1 MIGTVLEGKYRIDAL
16 IGKGGYGAVFRACQ
30 VQLDRTVAIKVMR
43 ERRDEPEHAE
53 RFAREALAIARLKHP
68 NIITVYDFG
77 VDERIGSYIVMEH
90 LDGRSLRQEL
100 QAVGV
105 PPLPFAVA
113 VARQIAL
120 AAHAAHSSGIIHR
133 DIKPENVFLE
143 VVGEGRIAVKVL
155 DFGIARLSKTRD
167 LDGTVMPS
175 LTGEHDL
182 IGTFLYVAPEQARDD
197 AVDERAD
204 VYSIGCVLYEL
215 LTGRPPFTGA
225 SPMAVILKHTEE
237 MPVPPIERQPTL
249 SEPLSDIVMRT
260 LAKSP
265 ADRFASALELADALE
280 AVLADLES
288 ELAPSGGPAGG
299 NTAKSVPSSGYR
311 PTFAASSSDDRVT
324 KADVPNNLP
333 RTPTSFVGRERECA
347 EIQRLLA
354 RHRVVTL
361 TGPGGIGK
369 TRLALKTAADVSAGV
384 SGGIWFLD
392 LAPVTDPALVART
405 VATVLGAREE
415 PGVPVADTI
424 AASWRERQSLFV
436 LDNCEHVIEASAELV
451 DTLQSSCPGIRIL
464 ATSREPLG
472 IDGEV
477 VWAVPPLGVPDSRQS
492 LATDDFLEL
501 DAVRLFVD
509 RARLAVT
516 GFAPDAGEAALI
528 GDLCRRL
535 DGLPLAIELAA
546 ARTRVLSVSQ
556 IADRLGDRFRLLAQR
571 GASGSDRQRTL
582 RATIDWSYDLLDEA
596 EREMLDRLSVFA
608 GGFTLEAVERVCA
621 ADETDALDA
630 LDRLTSLVGKSLVVV
645 DWHADGNRFRLLESI
660 RQYAAGKLAE
670 AGESS
675 AYRARHFAYFRDLT
689 SGGYAK
695 LGEAE
700 GEAFGRMLDAEFEN
714 MRLALEAARELDDPK
729 VLFDVAME
737 MWRYWYQR
745 GHLAE
750 GREWMETAIARAGDT
765 LTPGERSKALGRLG
779 NIVVDQGDI
788 EAGTRYHEEAIRI
801 DRELGDSSGIA
812 VGLHNLGNVVMLKGD
827 FEEAARLFEESYSI
841 LLGIG
846 DEQRTALS
854 LVNRGTIAMERG
866 MYEEARANLEAA
878 IVAFR
883 RIGFGYGESLAMESL
898 CELVARTSDLGA
910 LGSLLDETIA
920 LSKKLENQH
929 NLAAIAKL
937 RGVIA
942 ARAGDTLS
950 ARAYG
955 EEALA
960 MFRDMGDRQCT
971 IEALANL
978 SEAAIAA
985 GETDRAYALVSEG
998 LTTANRIGY
1007 KRHVARCL
1015 ERMAD
1020 VAIAWNRMDRAAE
1033 LLAAAEGLRERIG
1046 GPVPPLDAA
1055 SLERM
1060 RALVEDRAEAWRL
1073 GREEPFGNAVA
1084 TAMALTKP

>member
-1 MIGTVLEGKYRIDAL
+1 M
-16 IGKGGYGAVFRACQ
+16 
-30 VQLDRTVAIKVMR
+30 
-43 ERRDEPEHAE
+43 
-53 RFAREALAIARLKHP
+53 
-68 NIITVYDFG
+68 
-77 VDERIGSYIVMEH
+77 
-90 LDGRSLRQEL
+90 
-100 QAVGV
+100 
-105 PPLPFAVA
+105 
-113 VARQIAL
+113 
-120 AAHAAHSSGIIHR
+120 
-133 DIKPENVFLE
+133 
-143 VVGEGRIAVKVL
+143 
-155 DFGIARLSKTRD
+155 
-167 LDGTVMPS
+167 
-175 LTGEHDL
+175 
-182 IGTFLYVAPEQARDD
+182 
-197 AVDERAD
+197 
-204 VYSIGCVLYEL
+204 
-215 LTGRPPFTGA
+215 
-225 SPMAVILKHTEE
+225 
-237 MPVPPIERQPTL
+237 
-249 SEPLSDIVMRT
+249 
-260 LAKSP
+260 
-265 ADRFASALELADALE
+265 
-280 AVLADLES
+280 
-288 ELAPSGGPAGG
+288 
-299 NTAKSVPSSGYR
+299 
-311 PTFAASSSDDRVT
+311 
-324 KADVPNNLP
+324 
-333 RTPTSFVGRERECA
+333 
-347 EIQRLLA
+347 
-354 RHRVVTL
+354 
-361 TGPGGIGK
+361 
-369 TRLALKTAADVSAGV
+369 
-384 SGGIWFLD
+384 
-392 LAPVTDPALVART
+392 
-405 VATVLGAREE
+405 
-415 PGVPVADTI
+415 
-424 AASWRERQSLFV
+424 
-436 LDNCEHVIEASAELV
+436 
-451 DTLQSSCPGIRIL
+451 
-464 ATSREPLG
+464 
-472 IDGEV
+472 
-477 VWAVPPLGVPDSRQS
+477 
-492 LATDDFLEL
+492 
-501 DAVRLFVD
+501 
-509 RARLAVT
+509 T

-546 ARTRVLSVSQ
+546 ARTRGLSVSQ

-695 LGEAE
+695 LGGAE